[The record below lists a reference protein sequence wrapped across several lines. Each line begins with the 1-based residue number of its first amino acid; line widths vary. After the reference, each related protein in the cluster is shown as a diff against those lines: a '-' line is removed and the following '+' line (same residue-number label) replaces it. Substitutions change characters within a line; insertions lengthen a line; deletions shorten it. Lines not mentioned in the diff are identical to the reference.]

1 MYRRMLDLP
10 SAGSV
15 TFFLWGPRQVGKS
28 TLLRRRYPEAR
39 LVDLRRADEFRR
51 YTRRPEALRHELQA
65 LGADRPDFVVVDEVL
80 RVPELLHDVHS
91 IIERL
96 GVRFALCASSARKV
110 RRGAATLL
118 GGRAIRYQLHG
129 LVSAEFGEEFDLR
142 RVLDLGYLPGVHRH
156 PTPERLL
163 DAYVG
168 DYLREE
174 IAAEGAVRN
183 LAVFSDFLEAAAICD
198 TEMVRFQ
205 GVASDCG
212 VSRQTARAWY
222 AVLVDTLLGRWLPA
236 WRKRPKRRTV
246 RTPKFY
252 FSDVGVVNRL
262 AARNPLRPGSDLFGK
277 AFENWAHHELAAWL
291 DYGDSAERLAYW
303 KLAGGTEVDF
313 IVGDMRVA
321 IEAKAARTIRPRHLK
336 GLRSLVRDHPEVE
349 RRLIVC
355 LEERPLRTD
364 DGIEILPAAEFARR
378 LWAGDYEPTSST
390 LSRDRPL

>member
-1 MYRRMLDLP
+1 MYTRRLQLP
-10 SAGSV
+10 DPGRT

-28 TLLRRRYPEAR
+28 TLLRMRYPTAR
-39 LVDLRRADEFRR
+39 FVDLLRADEFRR
-51 YTRRPEALRHELQA
+51 YARRPEALRQELLAAGSRQ
-65 LGADRPDFVVVDEVL
+65 PDFVVVDEVL
-80 RVPELLHDVHS
+80 RVPDLLHEVHWMV
-91 IIERL
+91 ENL

-129 LVSAEFGEEFDLR
+129 LVSREFGEEFDLR
-142 RVLDLGYLPGVHRH
+142 RVLDLGYLPAVHRH
-156 PTPERLL
+156 EAPERLL

-174 IAAEGAVRN
+174 IAAEGAARD

-205 GVASDCG
+205 RVAGDCG
-212 VSRQTARAWY
+212 VSRQTARVWY

-236 WRKRPKRRTV
+236 WRKRPKRRAV

-262 AARNPLRPGSDLFGK
+262 ALRGALQPGSDLFGK
-277 AFENWAHHELAAWL
+277 AFENWVHHELAAWL
-291 DYGDSAERLAYW
+291 DYTGSSERLAYW
-303 KLAGGTEVDF
+303 KLAGGAEVDF

-321 IEAKAARTIRPRHLK
+321 IEARAVRVVRSRHLK
-336 GLRSLVRDHPEVE
+336 GLRSLVEDHPEVE
-349 RRLIVC
+349 SRLVVC
-355 LEERPLRTD
+355 LESRPLTTD
-364 DGIEILPAAEFARR
+364 DGIEVLPATEFARR
-378 LWAGDYEPTSST
+378 LWAGDV
-390 LSRDRPL
+390 LSRSSPSHG